1 MDKSRR
7 EQFWEVTCTLTPLL
21 YFVLVIVT
29 ALLVLSLVSAGLGQ
43 QAREAALV
51 NAVNIALSAGLLVA
65 VLSVIRKC
73 KDVYN

>member
-21 YFVLVIVT
+21 YFVLVTVT